1 MGEISLAKVNA
12 INKIVTIDKL
22 LEILFVENK
31 SCLHNPN
38 KELIFI
44 LIL

>member
-22 LEILFVENK
+22 LEILFLMVACDQSLWNIFNK
-31 SCLHNPN
+31 KKKL
-38 KELIFI
+38 
-44 LIL
+44 